1 MTFVFRQVAKSSYL
15 NLCYLEKNRRLLQTS
30 AYLLRKSYYD
40 VLGVHIN
47 ATDKEI
53 KKAYFKKS
61 KKYHP
66 DANVD
71 GSEASKKAN
80 QKKFLKVQKAYEV
93 LGNLDLKD
101 EYDKKVFGR
110 VSTHERRTPKKDIYE
125 SQSSF
130 YTTVKKRPERE
141 KRSKEQ
147 RHQLVE
153 RSLVTASF
161 AHRRE
166 THEYYEELNKSIK
179 QSERNNYLAP
189 LAIVGVA
196 ALVVIIIML

>member
-1 MTFVFRQVAKSSYL
+1 MTFLFRHVAKSSFL

-30 AYLLRKSYYD
+30 ALLLRKSYYD
-40 VLGVHIN
+40 VLGVNIN

-53 KKAYFKKS
+53 KRAYFKKS

-71 GSEASKKAN
+71 GSEESKKAN
-80 QKKFLKVQKAYEV
+80 QKMFLKVQKAYEV

-110 VSTHERRTPKKDIYE
+110 VSSHERRTPKKDIYE
-125 SQSSF
+125 TQSSF
-130 YTTVKKRPERE
+130 YTTVKRKPE
-141 KRSKEQ
+141 KRSREE

-153 RSLVTASF
+153 RSLVSTSF
-161 AHRRE
+161 SHKRE
-166 THEYYEELNKSIK
+166 THEYYEELNRSIK
-179 QSERNNYLAP
+179 EGHRNNHLAP
-189 LAIVGVA
+189 LTIVGLIV
-196 ALVVIIIML
+196 LIVIFVML